1 MSDDLIEQELE
12 AREREMRDEYRDA
25 LVDVS
30 TRRFDDH
37 AELWVYV
44 GALDRYERINAR
56 CQEVTKEYEARDLP
70 IWVFA
75 KTWTG
80 PWPGGD
86 SEQDI
91 RRRRKEFMQRV
102 RSRSDGA

>member
-1 MSDDLIEQELE
+1 MNDDLIERELE
-12 AREREMRDEYRDA
+12 TLERKMRDEYQDA

-44 GALDRYERINAR
+44 RTLDQYETINAR
-56 CQEVTKEYEARDLP
+56 CQEVTKEHEGRDLP

-80 PWPGGD
+80 PWPGGE

-91 RRRRKEFMQRV
+91 RKRREEFKQRV